1 MIKRKKRKEWLFPV
15 VNYGFLLIL
24 GFIFVYPVIH
34 VIAASFSNPTKL
46 MQHQGGLLWPLGF
59 SLKGY
64 QVVLSNPNIISGYI
78 NTLINMVLGT
88 SVSILSTIIG
98 AYVLSRKDFMF
109 RRVFTWMIVIT
120 MYIGGGMIP
129 NFLLVKNLGMLDT
142 RWSVIIPGCISTW
155 NLIVMKTC
163 FNQLPASLEESARID
178 GANDLTILFKILVP
192 LAKPTVMV
200 LVLFYAVGQWN
211 SWFTPMLYLQ
221 DRDLFPVALIIREIL
236 ISNSGGGGGSMTGV
250 FSSAAAADIQNLSE
264 LIKYSSIVVTALP
277 IMCVYPFIQKYFVT
291 GMMMGSIKE

>member
-1 MIKRKKRKEWLFPV
+1 MIKRKKRTEWIFPTI
-15 VNYGFLLIL
+15 NYGFLLIM
-24 GFIFVYPVIH
+24 GFLFVYPVIH
-34 VIAASFSNPTKL
+34 VIAASFSDPIKL

-64 QVVLSNPNIISGYI
+64 EVVLSNPNMISGYI
-78 NTLINMVLGT
+78 NTLINVILGT
-88 SVSILSTIIG
+88 SISILATIIG

-109 RRVFTWMIVIT
+109 RKFFTWMIVIT

-163 FNQLPASLEESARID
+163 FNQLPDSLEESARID
-178 GANDLTILFKILVP
+178 GANDLIILFKILVP

-221 DRDLFPVALIIREIL
+221 NRNLFPVALIIREIL